1 MSLQCTNDGD
11 RISHGTAPNVALGNA
26 YTLCCWARP
35 TDLTTVARRV
45 IDICKQAGSP
55 QTSLLFT
62 QQTVDNLQAADSRVT
77 TGLALRSAN
86 SFATTNNWQFF
97 AVVADST
104 LPGTARLYRGTETIA
119 CVEPTYLVQT
129 VPVGSRTFDADA
141 PLCVGSRQFGNN
153 SFRGQVAMAAAYNR
167 VLSQAELQLIQFQ
180 VLPLAGC
187 LVHSVYG
194 HLPGGFARDMSG
206 SGNHGTLVQ
215 GAISGLEPAPVRAW
229 RARHMRRKGRAA

>member
-1 MSLQCTNDGD
+1 MSLQCTNDLD

-45 IDICKQAGSP
+45 IDICKQAGAP

-62 QQTVDNLQAADSRVT
+62 QNTTDNLQAADSRVT

-86 SFATTNNWQFF
+86 SFAATNVWQFF

-104 LPGTARLYRGTETIA
+104 IPGVARLYRGTETVA
-119 CVEPTYLVQT
+119 CVEPTYLIQT

-153 SFRGQVAMAAAYNR
+153 SFRGQVAFAAAYNR
-167 VLSQAELQLIQFQ
+167 VLSQAELQQTQFQ
-180 VLPLAGC
+180 LLPLAGC
-187 LVHSVYG
+187 LVHSVYF
-194 HLPGGFARDMSG
+194 HLPNGFARDMSG

-215 GAISGLEPAPVRAW
+215 GAVSALEPLPVLALRG
-229 RARHMRRKGRAA
+229 RMKRKQEAA